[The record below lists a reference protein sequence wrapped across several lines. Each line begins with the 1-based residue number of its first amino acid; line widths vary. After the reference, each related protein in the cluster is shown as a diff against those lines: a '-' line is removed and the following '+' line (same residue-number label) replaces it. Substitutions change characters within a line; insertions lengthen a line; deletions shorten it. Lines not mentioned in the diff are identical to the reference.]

1 MHSKNRGMERNEGGS
16 RRGEW
21 EDGRNFT
28 KAVRRGKA
36 EGGEKLQESSSIQYD
51 NPTKPDAERDKTH
64 SLQSGQSR
72 DR

>member
-1 MHSKNRGMERNEGGS
+1 MREEAEEGNGKTGGILQKPC
-16 RRGEW
+16 GE
-21 EDGRNFT
+21 GRQ
-28 KAVRRGKA
+28 R
-36 EGGEKLQESSSIQYD
+36 GEKLQESSSIQYD